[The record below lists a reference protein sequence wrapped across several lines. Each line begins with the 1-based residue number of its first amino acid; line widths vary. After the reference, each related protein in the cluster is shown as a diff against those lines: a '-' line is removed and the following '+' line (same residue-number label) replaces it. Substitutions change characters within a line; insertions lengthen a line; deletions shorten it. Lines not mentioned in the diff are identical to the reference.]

1 MSARDAKKSRLYK
14 MSFPQ
19 KLVSEP
25 IMHKLSSEFK
35 VVPNIIRGRI
45 TEKGATLDVRLTG
58 AAKALDLAL
67 AYLAEQGVS
76 VQPLND

>member
-1 MSARDAKKSRLYK
+1 MSAREAKKSRLFK

-25 IMHKLSSEFK
+25 IMHKIASDFK

-58 AAKALDLAL
+58 SAKSLDAAL
-67 AYLAEQGVS
+67 AYLADQGVG
-76 VQPLND
+76 VQPVAE

>member
-1 MSARDAKKSRLYK
+1 MSAKKSRLFK

-25 IMHKLSSEFK
+25 IMHKISSEFK

-45 TEKGATLDVRLTG
+45 TEKGAALDVRLTG
-58 AAKALDLAL
+58 APKALDQAL
-67 AYLAEQGVS
+67 AYLAAQGVG
-76 VQPLND
+76 VQPLES

>member
-1 MSARDAKKSRLYK
+1 MSARESKRSRLFK

-25 IMHKLSSEFK
+25 IMHRISSEFK

-58 AAKALDLAL
+58 SAKSLEQAL
-67 AYLAEQGVS
+67 AYLAEQGVG
-76 VQPLND
+76 VTPLAD

>member
-1 MSARDAKKSRLYK
+1 MSARESKRSRLFK

-25 IMHKLSSEFK
+25 IMHRISSEFK
-35 VVPNIIRGRI
+35 VIPNIIRGRI

-58 AAKALDLAL
+58 SPKSLADAL
-67 AYLAEQGVS
+67 AYLADQGVG
-76 VQPLND
+76 VTPLAD

>member
-1 MSARDAKKSRLYK
+1 

-25 IMHKLSSEFK
+25 IMHKISSDFK

-58 AAKALDLAL
+58 PSKALDQAL
-67 AYLAEQGVS
+67 AYLSQQGVD
-76 VQPLND
+76 VHPLAD

>member
-1 MSARDAKKSRLYK
+1 

-25 IMHKLSSEFK
+25 IMHRIASEFK

-58 AAKALDLAL
+58 PSKALDQAL
-67 AYLAEQGVS
+67 AYLQTQGVG
-76 VQPLND
+76 VQPLAE